1 MWSVILKLLKAE
13 WASLLVIMALVGAGI
28 WFGTHMTAGQLSDQK
43 ASYEQKLRDQ
53 ASDFDKQ
60 KSQWQDERTG
70 WEKERTAASDK
81 YAVDL
86 KAALKQRDDAQ
97 AKADALTARLAQSES
112 DSARRVNDLKRRLK
126 DALKSDGSAYTG
138 LGPAGLQLWR
148 EALGWPASGDGGNTA
163 GHGVSEAPGSA
174 AGNTGDAA
182 STGGGLTASGIISN
196 SVEYGKWCLNLRD
209 RLQTLNNYY
218 R

>member
-13 WASLLVIMALVGAGI
+13 WASLLVIVALVGAGI

-43 ASYEQKLRDQ
+43 ASYEQQLRDQ

-60 KSQWQDERTG
+60 RLQWQDERTG

-81 YAVDL
+81 HAADL

-97 AKADALTARLAQSES
+97 AKADALSVQLAQNES

-126 DALKSDGSAYTG
+126 DALKSDGTAYTG

-148 EALGWPASGDGGNTA
+148 EALGWSASGDVGNTA
-163 GHGVSEAPGSA
+163 GNGLSEASGSIA
-174 AGNTGDAA
+174 SGAGNAA
-182 STGGGLTASGIISN
+182 STGGGLSASGIISN
-196 SVEYGKWCLNLRD
+196 SAEYGKWCLNLRD
-209 RLQTLNNYY
+209 RLQTLKNYY